1 MYCVGHFTD
10 VFSLAATIVRLLAYG
25 DLRSHDMVLKASA
38 QYGTCKPWLHWHAMS
53 MGDQSKLAA
62 ALARQLA
69 ASKFPSARP
78 SEDSAVRFRL
88 AELLL
93 MCLQV
98 RYDMRPSVRTVKRRG
113 SAREDLGTC
122 KPVVT

>member
-1 MYCVGHFTD
+1 
-10 VFSLAATIVRLLAYG
+10 
-25 DLRSHDMVLKASA
+25 MVLKASA
-38 QYGTCKPWLHWHAMS
+38 QYGTCKPWLQWHAMS
-53 MGDQSKLAA
+53 MGDRSKLAA

-93 MCLQV
+93 RCLQV
-98 RYDMRPSVRTVKRRG
+98 RYEMRPSVRTVK
-113 SAREDLGTC
+113 EVLEKTLPD
-122 KPVVT
+122 VNQW